1 MEVSVKALTDDERI
15 DITHVLFGILLG
27 VQIVGILFIF
37 LSEII
42 WDVSLLL
49 NITISFAAV
58 IAIWIQNSAVKL
70 SKKEREWNICKDIL
84 LSLTKAISLVM
95 ESNRLFEN
103 IYIHELNEC
112 EPYTG
117 IVPDITVYRELDA
130 KINEAIDVYSM
141 ILDIE
146 IIKELKNLIKE
157 LDQTKLALEY
167 GNLNEEESF
176 GIDNR
181 LLSDVHFKLN
191 QVITRYAK

>member
-1 MEVSVKALTDDERI
+1 MKALTDDERI

-117 IVPDITVYRELDA
+117 IVPDITVYR
-130 KINEAIDVYSM
+130 
-141 ILDIE
+141 
-146 IIKELKNLIKE
+146 
-157 LDQTKLALEY
+157 
-167 GNLNEEESF
+167 
-176 GIDNR
+176 
-181 LLSDVHFKLN
+181 
-191 QVITRYAK
+191 

>member
-1 MEVSVKALTDDERI
+1 MEVSMKALTDDERI

-42 WDVSLLL
+42 WNVSLLL

-58 IAIWIQNSAVKL
+58 IAIWIQSSAVKL

-103 IYIHELNEC
+103 ICIHELNEC

-117 IVPDITVYRELDA
+117 IVPEVTVYRELDA

-146 IIKELKNLIKE
+146 IINELKNLIKE
-157 LDQTKLALEY
+157 LDQTKLALGY
-167 GNLNEEESF
+167 GNLNEEQSF